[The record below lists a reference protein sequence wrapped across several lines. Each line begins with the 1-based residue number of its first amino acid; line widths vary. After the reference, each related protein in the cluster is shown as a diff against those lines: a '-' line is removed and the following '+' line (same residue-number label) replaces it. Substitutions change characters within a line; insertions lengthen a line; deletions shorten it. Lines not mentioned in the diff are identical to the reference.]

1 MTISG
6 RLRQFI
12 GRASRSA
19 PTFRRWLISHETRL
33 ERLRHSLAR
42 AIPNVIPA
50 EPYRLEV
57 AITAGCNLRCWGCR
71 YGREFM
77 PGAELPWSVVQNLLS
92 DAKAAGISSIRFYG
106 GEPLLHR
113 DLPKMVAYAREIRLN
128 SYVTTNGILLKE
140 KVDALYDAGLRYMTV
155 GFYGVGQKYDNYVQ
169 RMDQFRRLEA
179 GLDYARHRYG
189 DRLSFRLNWLLNRQT
204 CSLDDLYEAWD
215 FAKKY
220 EVSLQVDLIHYSLP
234 YFTEGPDRFLQFRSE
249 DRPGIERLVSELVML
264 KDRHP
269 QVFTQSRMAL
279 RSIPDWLLKGP
290 DMRVPCDAYRML
302 WVGADGSVKLCYVTF
317 LLGNLHAH
325 RLYELLGTPEHRK
338 ASQDCYRLNCPNCHC
353 HYDSRIQKDTASVKR
368 YA

>member
-1 MTISG
+1 MSISG

-12 GRASRSA
+12 GRTSLPA
-19 PTFRRWLISHETRL
+19 PTFRRWLISQETRL
-33 ERLRHSLAR
+33 ERLRHSFAR
-42 AIPNVIPA
+42 VVPKVIPA

-77 PGAELPWSVVQNLLS
+77 PGAELPWSVIQNLLS
-92 DAKAAGISSIRFYG
+92 DAKRAGISSIRFYG

-113 DLPKMVAYAREIRLN
+113 DLPKMVAYATELRLN
-128 SYVTTNGILLKE
+128 SYVTTNAILLKD
-140 KVDALYDAGLRYMTV
+140 KIDALYDAGLRHMTI
-155 GFYGVGQKYDNYVQ
+155 GFYGVGRKYDNYVQ
-169 RMDQFRRLEA
+169 RVDQFRRLEA
-179 GLDYARHRYG
+179 GLDYALSRYG
-189 DRLSFRLNWLLNRQT
+189 DRLSLRLNWLLNRQT

-234 YFTEGPDRFLQFRSE
+234 YFTEGPDRFLQFRPE
-249 DRPGIERLVSELVML
+249 DKPGIERLVAELVML
-264 KDRHP
+264 KDQHP
-269 QVFTQSRMAL
+269 QAFTQSQMAL

-290 DMRVPCDAYRML
+290 EMRVPCDAYRML

-325 RLYELLGTPEHRK
+325 RLYELLGTREHRK
-338 ASQDCYRLNCPNCHC
+338 ASLDSYRLNCPNCHC

-368 YA
+368 YS